1 MDRSTYRL
9 IASTSHHLS
18 GFDTASLFQRLAN
31 AGQLRD
37 CIVSV
42 DAPAS
47 TVSRM
52 LREKRADNVFLFPS
66 QTWLK
71 IAGRG
76 QPTGIPVL
84 LSDRDRDLEEIVD
97 HSLVRITPQSLRLRT
112 ADGLFSGSGPCSLLH
127 VNDGQQTTAILRG
140 ARGLLSSARPFL
152 LIGVSGLPVQER
164 LQQLEQAAA
173 LLKDHDYR
181 LVDATLLSVD
191 TPETRE
197 EAVLIGAQTGFLGIP
212 RERASERLIAHLA
225 GFDGDLPTPPS
236 GALSSDDVLVAALI
250 RASATRPQRASQN
263 RSMHIVFD
271 DSVVCEGFY
280 SSESDGYS
288 HWRWSGPF
296 PEARVFLP
304 LEQTGRM
311 RLVMQVMNIIRPEII
326 SSLRLYIDGKS
337 LNHQTIK
344 GSEGWTLSVS
354 FEIPFDHRKGWCEL
368 QLAYGNTVRPS
379 NEDPRRL
386 GLCISSCQIQGIDA

>member
-9 IASTSHHLS
+9 IASTVYSRR
-18 GFDTASLFQRLAN
+18 GFDTASLLQRLAD
-31 AGQLRD
+31 AGQLGD

-42 DAPAS
+42 DTPAS
-47 TVSRM
+47 AVSHM
-52 LREKRADNVFLFPS
+52 LREERDAKVFMFPS
-66 QTWLK
+66 HSWLK
-71 IAGRG
+71 IVGRG
-76 QPTGIPVL
+76 QPTEIPVL
-84 LSDRDRDLEEIVD
+84 LSDRDRDLEEIMD
-97 HSLVRITPQSLRLRT
+97 HCLVRITPQIVRLRT
-112 ADGLFSGSGPCSLLH
+112 VDGLFSGSGLCTLLH
-127 VNDGQQTTAILRG
+127 VNDGQQTTAVLRG
-140 ARGLLSSARPFL
+140 ARRLLSSARPFL
-152 LIGVSGLPVQER
+152 LISVSGLPVQER
-164 LQQLEQAAA
+164 LQQLEHAAA

-181 LVDATLLSVD
+181 LVDATLLSAD

-212 RERASERLIAHLA
+212 RERVSERLIAHLA

-236 GALSSDDVLVAALI
+236 GALSDDDVLIAALI
-250 RASATRPQRASQN
+250 RASATRLQRAPQN

-271 DSVVCEGFY
+271 DRVVCEGFY
-280 SSESDGYS
+280 SPECDGYN

-311 RLVMQVMNIIRPEII
+311 RLVLQVMNAIRSEII
-326 SSLRLYIDGKS
+326 NSLRLYIDGKPV
-337 LNHQTIK
+337 NHQTIE
-344 GSEGWTLSVS
+344 GSKGWTLSVS
-354 FEIPFDHRKGWCEL
+354 FETPLDHRKGWCEL
-368 QLAYGNTVRPS
+368 RLAYGNTVQPS